1 MVSLISE
8 RYEQDA
14 KDKTFDTAQVLA
26 LIASFDLLLL
36 RKAVLKQFQILELAA
51 LSGRGKV

>member
-1 MVSLISE
+1 MVSLRSE